1 MLLVGFFGWW
11 YTAGWRDQVSR
22 VGDTM
27 IRTNDWF
34 SIPLL
39 FKTFFAP
46 FRQISANEIGGA
58 DLGSRFRAW
67 GDRAFSRCIG
77 AVMRFFMIIFGVLAL
92 LFVMA
97 LSAIRLVLWPIF
109 PFIPIAGLAV
119 MLTVGTP
126 WNLF

>member
-1 MLLVGFFGWW
+1 MLLVGLFQWW
-11 YTAGWRDQVSR
+11 YGAGWRDQVSR

-39 FKTFFAP
+39 IKTIFAP
-46 FRQISANEIGGA
+46 FRQISANETGG
-58 DLGSRFRAW
+58 DDIGSRFRAW

-77 AVMRFFMIIFGVLAL
+77 AVMRFFMIIFGILAL
-92 LFVMA
+92 IFVMII
-97 LSAIRLVLWPIF
+97 SAIRLVLWPIF
-109 PFIPIAGLAV
+109 LFLPVVGAVV

>member
-1 MLLVGFFGWW
+1 MLLVGLFSWW
-11 YTAGWRDQVSR
+11 YGAGWRDQVSR

-27 IRTNDWF
+27 ISTNDWF

-46 FRQISANEIGGA
+46 FRQISANETGNDIS
-58 DLGSRFRAW
+58 SRFRAW
-67 GDRAFSRCIG
+67 GDRLFSRVIG
-77 AVMRFFMIIFGVLAL
+77 AFMRFFMIIFGILAL

-97 LSAIRLVLWPIF
+97 ISAIRLVLWPIF
-109 PFIPIAGLAV
+109 PLMPVAGLAV